1 MRFPHNTRIFR
12 GQIEAAPFISVF
24 FLLVIFLL
32 LQSAFVF
39 TPGLPI
45 QLPEADNLPGTDNPT
60 VAVAVDASGNFYFDN
75 QLCDENQLREKL
87 RAAVGASREPLT
99 LLVQAHRDAK
109 VDTFIRLGTLA
120 RSVGIGEMLQAV
132 RPPLVPQ
139 AATPPGP

>member
-32 LQSAFVF
+32 LQPAFVF

-45 QLPEADNLPGTDNPT
+45 QLPEASNLPGTDNPT
-60 VAVAVDASGNFYFDN
+60 VAVAVDASGNYYFNN

-87 RAAVGASREPLT
+87 QAALTASQEPLS

-109 VDTFIRLGTLA
+109 VDTIIRLGALA
-120 RSVGIGEMLQAV
+120 RRLGFVEMLPAV
-132 RPPLVPQ
+132 RPALVPQ
-139 AATPPGP
+139 TATESGP